1 MPLTFID
8 IEKQKNW
15 RIGLLFIFLILLYLL
30 ISVGLLFSFYQTLF
44 LESLFG
50 KTFPLSAG
58 WLFILFFFS
67 CAFASVHF
75 YLSAYDTVRYIRKN
89 INATEPDPEDSI
101 HKQLMNIM
109 EEIHVVTGNS
119 VRMQC
124 VVIPSLALNALSA
137 IDMRGNAL
145 VAITEGLLSR
155 LSRDQIEAVIA
166 HEAHHILSGDCLES
180 TVAAS
185 LFGVPASIVEK
196 VQMFSE
202 GRAYISPAFILTIV
216 LLKLSQFLNM
226 FISREREYRADAGA
240 VRMTRNPL
248 ALAEVLHILWRNWR
262 GSGFIGSGLENLCI
276 VNPKVSAFDESEGWI
291 ANLLSTHPPIRKRIS
306 FLLNMVRVRLSD
318 LETRNDTVS
327 VPTPSDQNGDRYFA
341 LDHRYQWQGPYTLA
355 ELALL
360 PWFAA
365 LTWISTGGISMQK
378 ASDIPVLNNIFMK
391 RIAQEGAA
399 QTSHPCPVC
408 HHPLLKRSVEKTRV
422 MQCKFCG
429 GTLVDHNRVF
439 RIIVRGADGYSERI
453 RTLSKITLKKNQ
465 VKKITR
471 SVKGSERNIPLLSCP
486 LCKNK
491 MTRAFYS
498 LVYLIELDRCSWCRV
513 TWFDRDELKMLQCMI
528 HTRMASE
535 RLR

>member
-15 RIGLLFIFLILLYLL
+15 RIGILFVFLILMYFL
-30 ISVGLLFSFYQTLF
+30 ISAGLLFSFFQMIPLG
-44 LESLFG
+44 SHFG
-50 KTFPLSAG
+50 KTLLFSAG
-58 WLFILFFFS
+58 RLFLLFFFS
-67 CAFASVHF
+67 TAIASVHF
-75 YLSAYDTVRYIRKN
+75 YFSAYDTVRYIRKN
-89 INATEPDPEDSI
+89 INATDPDPEDGI

-124 VVIPSLALNALSA
+124 VVIPSLAMNALSA

-145 VAITEGLLSR
+145 IAITEGLLSR
-155 LSRDQIEAVIA
+155 LSRDQIEAVMA

-180 TVAAS
+180 TVASS
-185 LFGVPASIVEK
+185 LFGVPASLVEK
-196 VQMFSE
+196 VQTFSE
-202 GRAYISPAFILTIV
+202 GRAYLSPAFIVTLL

-276 VNPKVSAFDESEGWI
+276 VNPKVSSIDESEGWL

-306 FLLNMVRVRLSD
+306 FLLTMAHVRLSD
-318 LETRNDTVS
+318 LETKNKTAAI
-327 VPTPSDQNGDRYFA
+327 PIPSEQNKDRYFA
-341 LDHRYQWQGPYTLA
+341 LDHKYQWQGPYSLA

-365 LTWISTGGISMQK
+365 LTWISTGGTSMQK
-378 ASDIPVLNNIFMK
+378 ASDMPVLNDIFMK
-391 RIAQEGAA
+391 RIAQEGTA

-439 RIIVRGADGYSERI
+439 RIIARGEDEYSERI

-465 VKKITR
+465 LKKIAR
-471 SVKGSERNIPLLSCP
+471 SVKGSEQNIPLLSCP
-486 LCKNK
+486 QCKNK

-498 LVYLIELDRCSWCRV
+498 LVYLIDLDRCSWCRV

-535 RLR
+535 RLL